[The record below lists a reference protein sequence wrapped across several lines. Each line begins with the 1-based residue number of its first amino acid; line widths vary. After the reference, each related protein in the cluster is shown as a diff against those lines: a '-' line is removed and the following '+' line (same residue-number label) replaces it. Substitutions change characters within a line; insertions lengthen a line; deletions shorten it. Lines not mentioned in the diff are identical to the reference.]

1 MSLGDLL
8 AFLAIA
14 IVLGAFFAVGMIWQL
29 NFSKGIKLTSGYG
42 GYQNSGFSYQKPAPL
57 PIGYYN
63 SLGLKSNPY
72 FFYNGFQGAG
82 WYEFTTSEF
91 IKLSSIPASG
101 IKMNP
106 TYMSNPLFYKVL
118 GFWINYTHGK
128 SLFVR

>member
-1 MSLGDLL
+1 MIKMSLGDLL
-8 AFLAIA
+8 ALLAIV
-14 IVLGAFFAVGMIWQL
+14 IVLGAFFAVGMMWSLKVTKEI
-29 NFSKGIKLTSGYG
+29 NLTSGFG
-42 GYQNSGFSYQKPAPL
+42 SYQIA
-57 PIGYYN
+57 PIGYLN

-106 TYMSNPLFYKVL
+106 TYISNPLFYKVL
-118 GFWINYTHGK
+118 GFWINYTG
-128 SLFVR
+128 S

>member
-1 MSLGDLL
+1 MGLGDLL
-8 AFLAIA
+8 TFIAIA

-29 NFSKGIKLTSGYG
+29 NYSKGIKLTSSYS
-42 GYQNSGFSYQKPAPL
+42 GYQTSGFGYIGTSPL
-57 PIGYYN
+57 PIGYSN

-72 FFYNGFQGAG
+72 LFYNGFQGAG

-118 GFWINYTHGK
+118 GFWINYTG
-128 SLFVR
+128 S

>member
-1 MSLGDLL
+1 MSLWDLL
-8 AFLAIA
+8 AFLGII

-29 NFSKGIKLTSGYG
+29 NYSKEIGSISSYG
-42 GYQNSGFSYQKPAPL
+42 SYQNSGFGYTGTSPL
-57 PIGYYN
+57 PIGYYK

-118 GFWINYTHGK
+118 GFWINYTG
-128 SLFVR
+128 S